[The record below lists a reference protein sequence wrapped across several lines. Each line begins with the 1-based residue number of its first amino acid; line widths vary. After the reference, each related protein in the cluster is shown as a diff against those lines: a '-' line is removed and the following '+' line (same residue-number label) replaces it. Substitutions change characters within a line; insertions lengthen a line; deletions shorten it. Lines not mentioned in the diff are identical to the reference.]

1 MKRIVISLFF
11 LIVPMM
17 VFSQSNDKI
26 SEILESSE
34 ISYGQ
39 ACYISACAQNLID
52 DDSSYED
59 AIRVLFDKGQIPAIV
74 GENEPIA
81 LANLTYIYAKLWNVK
96 GGLLF
101 RITKGSPRYSFKQFK
116 SDSLIDERYD
126 PTTVVSGWEALNLY
140 TEGSYYYENQSIDAI
155 E

>member
-1 MKRIVISLFF
+1 
-11 LIVPMM
+11 MM

-116 SDSLIDERYD
+116 SSSIINESFNVETKVSPFRSFSFG
-126 PTTVVSGWEALNLY
+126 TTSFL
-140 TEGSYYYENQSIDAI
+140 SS
-155 E
+155 